1 MITPRNLLLTLAG
14 VLYTLPAFAEL
25 LLTPGVVVLQ
35 DIFEP
40 KKVFLTYGG
49 KPVPPVEIN
58 RIVFGVRKTGN
69 EVHGRPG
76 VDEHFSDYSYM
87 FDFTTAADGSITITA
102 DSDSLQIGSY
112 ELQVHTIH
120 GTVKGRVEANL
131 ENTNPTRPP
140 FKGHM
145 PRISYSPGQSSF
157 LYGQAIAIR
166 LGSDQVNTYS
176 WFIDGELHSTGRG
189 LTSLR
194 AWPEPGSHEISVVA
208 RSPDGDL
215 ISKWSDTFDVI
226 EEAPLAASVR
236 KGEKMRFKAP
246 SGYAR
251 VAWYFDGKL
260 IADNAPDRSDRDIQ
274 SITFK
279 KHGNHTLSCRA
290 EDSANGNFRLISWS
304 ITVN

>member
-1 MITPRNLLLTLAG
+1 VITSRDLLLILTGMLCA
-14 VLYTLPAFAEL
+14 LPAFADL
-25 LLTPGVVVLQ
+25 LLTPTVVVLQ
-35 DIFEP
+35 DISES
-40 KKVFLTYGG
+40 KKVFLTYGDQ
-49 KPVPPVEIN
+49 PVPPGDIK
-58 RIVFGVRKTGN
+58 RIVFGVRKTGD

-102 DSDSLQIGSY
+102 DRDLLQIGSY
-112 ELQVHTIH
+112 ELQVYTVH
-120 GTVKGRVEANL
+120 GTAKGRIEAKL
-131 ENTNPTRPP
+131 DHTNPTRPP
-140 FKGHM
+140 FKSHM
-145 PRISYSPGQSSF
+145 PRITYSPGQTSF

-208 RSPDGDL
+208 RNPDGDV

-226 EEAPLAASVR
+226 REATLSASVR

-246 SGYAR
+246 SGHTR

-260 IADNAPDRSDRDIQ
+260 IADNAPDRSERDVQ

-279 KHGNHTLSCRA
+279 KRGSHTLSCRA
-290 EDSANGNFRLISWS
+290 EDSTDGNFRLVSWS